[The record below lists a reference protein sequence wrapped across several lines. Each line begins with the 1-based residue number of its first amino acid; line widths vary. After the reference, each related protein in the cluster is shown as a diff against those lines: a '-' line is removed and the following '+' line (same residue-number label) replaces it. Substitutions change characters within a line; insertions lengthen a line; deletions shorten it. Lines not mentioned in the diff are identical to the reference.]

1 MVREQLSKVLNI
13 RIAPGELAMLERLA
27 EADGLPMAALIRQ
40 LVRREHAA
48 RFGDDLPK
56 PARPKRNR

>member
-13 RIAPGELAMLERLA
+13 RIAPSELAMLDRLA

-48 RFGDDLPK
+48 RFGEAESK
-56 PARPKRNR
+56 PARPKRKR